1 MAVMVVWAET
11 EGAVVVARE
20 LPLRNV
26 LVLRDVVL
34 LTPPK
39 ADGGVVAVVEVPG
52 IATDE
57 LESSSSWAE
66 TKSDRAAKTSDLA
79 SMLGL
84 SLRESIEQYS
94 ICDRKMYWIP
104 GAVFVEPILR

>member
-1 MAVMVVWAET
+1 M
-11 EGAVVVARE
+11 VVVARE

-26 LVLRDVVL
+26 LVLLVLLVVGDVL

-39 ADGGVVAVVEVPG
+39 AEGGVVAVVEVPG

-66 TKSDRAAKTSDLA
+66 TRSARAAKTNVLA
-79 SMLGL
+79 SML
-84 SLRESIEQYS
+84 
-94 ICDRKMYWIP
+94 
-104 GAVFVEPILR
+104 A